1 MSSEISRNRHR
12 RDFTKTERKIF
23 YVKEKETRSGE
34 KKRAELALIKK
45 LRALE
50 MNIPERLKNE
60 MPESPTNSEKN
71 SNQKL
76 EVLIMNVSKTGIFK

>member
-1 MSSEISRNRHR
+1 MS
-12 RDFTKTERKIF
+12 KKKKPVQ
-23 YVKEKETRSGE
+23 VKK

-76 EVLIMNVSKTGIFK
+76 EVLIMNVIKTGIFK